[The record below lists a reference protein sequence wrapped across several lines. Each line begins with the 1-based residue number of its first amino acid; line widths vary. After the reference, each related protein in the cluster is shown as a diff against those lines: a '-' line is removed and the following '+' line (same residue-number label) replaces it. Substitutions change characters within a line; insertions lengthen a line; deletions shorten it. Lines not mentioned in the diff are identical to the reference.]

1 MSPIAPTMQ
10 MFFTDRLAKQRQ
22 ASPATVRSYRTTMVL
37 LLRFVENRTG
47 KQPAVVGWEDL
58 DVATISAFLDHLEE
72 ERHNGARSRNA
83 RLAAIRSLFRFA
95 ALRHPEHAQQIA
107 PGSRRSSEAVGQ
119 AAGLVPR
126 TGRDRGAP
134 RRGRPRAMGREAGS
148 CSHRARRADRSAAL
162 GADRPHL
169 R

>member
-22 ASPATVRSYRTTMVL
+22 ASPATCGGSSYRTTMVL

-107 PGSRRSSEAVGQ
+107 QVLAVPQKRSDKRQVSFLE
-119 AAGLVPR
+119 PEE
-126 TGRDRGAP
+126 DPGAP
-134 RRGRPRAMGREAGS
+134 RRGRPRAMGREAGP
-148 CSHRARRADRSAAL
+148 CSHRSPCRPVCGSRS
-162 GADRPHL
+162 
-169 R
+169 